1 MEMLQPRGWKRPKGY
16 ANGVKASGQ
25 MVFVAGQVGW
35 DANEVMATGGFVAQ
49 AEQALKNIVAIL
61 AEAGGAPADLVR
73 LTWFVV
79 EKREHLDQRSEL
91 GKAYQRV
98 IGNHFPAMSVV
109 EVKGLIEEGA
119 KLEIEATAIVGSHST
134 PSEVTGILGSQQ

>member
-1 MEMLQPRGWKRPKGY
+1 MKMLQPRGWKRPKGY
-16 ANGVKASGQ
+16 ANGIKTSDQ

-35 DANEVMATGGFVAQ
+35 DADEVMAAGGFVPQ
-49 AEQALKNIVAIL
+49 AEQALKNIAAIL
-61 AEAGGAPADLVR
+61 AEAGAAPADLVR

-79 EKREHLDQRSEL
+79 EKREYLAHRSEL

-109 EVKGLIEEGA
+109 DVKGLIEEGA
-119 KLEIEATAIVGSHST
+119 RLEIEATAVIGSSHDAD
-134 PSEVTGILGSQQ
+134 

>member
-1 MEMLQPRGWKRPKGY
+1 MQTLQPEGWKRPKGY
-16 ANGVKASGQ
+16 ANGIKASGQ

-35 DANEVMATGGFVAQ
+35 DASEAMVAGGFVAQ

-61 AEAGGAPADLVR
+61 AVAGAAPADLVR

-79 EKREHLDQRSEL
+79 DKREYLAQTPEL
-91 GKAYQRV
+91 GKAYRRV

-109 EVKGLIEEGA
+109 EVRDLIEEGA
-119 KLEIEATAIVGSHST
+119 KLEIEATAMIGSSHN
-134 PSEVTGILGSQQ
+134 VDRRN

>member
-1 MEMLQPRGWKRPKGY
+1 MTMLQPIGWKRPKGY
-16 ANGVKASGQ
+16 ANGVKATGQ

-35 DANEVMATGGFVAQ
+35 DANEVMAAGGFVIQ

-61 AEAGGAPADLVR
+61 AEAGAAPEDLVR

-79 EKREHLDQRSEL
+79 EKREYLDQRSEL

-98 IGNHFPAMSVV
+98 IGSHFPAMSVV

-119 KLEIEATAIVGSHST
+119 RVEIEATAMIGSHRST
-134 PSEVTGILGSQQ
+134 ERSD

>member
-1 MEMLQPRGWKRPKGY
+1 MEMLQPGGWKRPKGY

-35 DANEVMATGGFVAQ
+35 DANEVLVAGGFVAQ
-49 AEQALKNIVAIL
+49 AGQALKNIVAIL
-61 AEAGGAPADLVR
+61 AEAGAAPADLVR

-79 EKREHLDQRSEL
+79 EKREYLDQRSEL
-91 GKAYQRV
+91 GKVYQRV

-119 KLEIEATAIVGSHST
+119 KLEIEATAMIGSHPT
-134 PSEVTGILGSQQ
+134 PSEAT

>member
-1 MEMLQPRGWKRPKGY
+1 
-16 ANGVKASGQ
+16 

-35 DANEVMATGGFVAQ
+35 DANEVMVTGGFVAQ
-49 AEQALKNIVAIL
+49 AQQALKNIVAIL
-61 AEAGGAPADLVR
+61 TEAGAAPADLVR

-79 EKREHLDQRSEL
+79 EKREYLDQRSEL
-91 GKAYQRV
+91 GKVYQRV

-119 KLEIEATAIVGSHST
+119 KLEIEATAMIGSHPT
-134 PSEVTGILGSQQ
+134 PSEAT